1 MIGDDDH
8 DGHGDDGYSDQD
20 DYDDKGYYAEDED
33 QNTWALARAGMEV
46 IIKKSDDAVSGD
58 DNKDKENFIIIIA
71 RLKL

>member
-8 DGHGDDGYSDQD
+8 DGHGDDGYGDQD

-58 DNKDKENFIIIIA
+58 DNKDKENFIIIIT